1 MRDSDARERLASNT
15 VTTADY
21 KIRMPTLNS
30 SFKSN
35 HYSETTPQQTS
46 VTATLPWMR
55 KKTLPVWYHS
65 HLKATVTWPVTEA
78 PSPLLLKGCYRDL
91 QTSTQ
96 DFHVFLYRE
105 SGNKCPSPAKEHWD
119 FKKLWSACM
128 KSLLPSDKHLTQ
140 HVSPNRSLSVAAPT
154 DGGHWHKATWWSQ
167 LLFQAN
173 VLCPSQLTAASK
185 DRIEK
190 TQPTRSHVDSF
201 CTCRRKGDL
210 SESLGTPNNQ
220 KTVGKYI
227 IIVNDKNNRWRG
239 YVHAGCK
246 H

>member
-1 MRDSDARERLASNT
+1 
-15 VTTADY
+15 
-21 KIRMPTLNS
+21 
-30 SFKSN
+30 
-35 HYSETTPQQTS
+35 
-46 VTATLPWMR
+46 MR

-185 DRIEK
+185 DHIEK
-190 TQPTRSHVDSF
+190 NAAHKKSCGLVLHLQKEGGPIWTLGDTKQSEN
-201 CTCRRKGDL
+201 CREIHYNIK
-210 SESLGTPNNQ
+210 
-220 KTVGKYI
+220 
-227 IIVNDKNNRWRG
+227 W
-239 YVHAGCK
+239 
-246 H
+246 